1 LTIWTNYGI
10 SVIENQSVPFLEKHG
25 YQGQY
30 TLIKLTLLALYLSFI
45 PAARRAREFP
55 LALFALAAV
64 IGEMAWTAIR
74 NQTLLAFFSLSAI
87 AINAGLGG
95 FAHLMAARKKLV
107 TLALGLIMLGSVY
120 YNGREV
126 WMRRQTGG
134 LGLQADRD
142 AAMKLLRPITSRV
155 RC

>member
-1 LTIWTNYGI
+1 MTIWTNYGI

-74 NQTLLAFFSLSAI
+74 N
-87 AINAGLGG
+87 
-95 FAHLMAARKKLV
+95 
-107 TLALGLIMLGSVY
+107 
-120 YNGREV
+120 
-126 WMRRQTGG
+126 
-134 LGLQADRD
+134 
-142 AAMKLLRPITSRV
+142 
-155 RC
+155 